1 MGPYRSWFWKDDG
14 DKTTRVNR
22 ANDEEKPS
30 AETSSVG
37 GRLLAVNKP
46 VQEVVEDWQKNN
58 PQIPIVGVIAF
69 SDGALVAALLIWQQQ
84 TGRPPWFP
92 KMDVAMFI
100 CCYYTEEATDYIKTE
115 SPDDQKAILMNV
127 PSVHLQG
134 LQDFALQGSRKLAA
148 THFSPGNADILQF
161 QGGHH
166 IPKRSLG
173 ASAVLSRRQATWFSR
188 KDNSTSSSPVST
200 RPSLLAVDI
209 SASSYE
215 RAFDNSLFFLYSV
228 ALKKPPLTSI
238 SHKHVAWPPASGTM
252 EKPVNDTSV
261 SIGAPE
267 KRDHVDEIPPK
278 DLSNT
283 QEVVE
288 DVEKQEYISG
298 VQLWLVLASV
308 TLVAFVMLLDM
319 SIIAIPQI
327 TNDFHSLGDVG
338 WYGSAFLLAKC
349 VTCAL
354 QPLAGRLYTLTSYKY
369 TFLAFLFVF
378 EVGSAVCGSAQSSK
392 ALIVGRAV
400 AGIGG
405 SGIMNGALTIV
416 SASSPIH
423 KQPLMVGTMMGL
435 SQMGIVCGPLV
446 GGAFTQ
452 GASWRW
458 CFYVNL
464 PIGALAAV
472 LLLTIRIPDHRSPE
486 IASGQ
491 TRLKTIVSKLDLT
504 GFLLFAGFAIMIE
517 LALSWGGSDYP
528 WSSPTAI
535 GLFCGAGVSLAIF
548 VAWEHRV
555 GDDAMIPG
563 SVACRSEVWS
573 ASLYL
578 GFFSGALLCF
588 SYYMPIYFQA
598 VKGASALMSGVY
610 LLSGILPQLVMAIL
624 SGALIGKMGYYLPW
638 ALGSSAIMLVG
649 AGLTTTLT
657 VQATV
662 AQWVM
667 YQFVAGFGRGCGM
680 QTPVIAIQ
688 NTLPA
693 KQIPLGMSLVI
704 FTQTFGGSLAL
715 TIAQLVFNSCL
726 EAAIPKFAP
735 TADVDAIIYAGATG
749 FSSVV
754 TPDELPGV
762 LRSYAYAIDKT
773 FYVALGA
780 SAGTFLFAWG
790 MGWRKIQ
797 QKKGSDPSGVQIQT
811 ASGDGS
817 RTESN
822 EA

>member
-1 MGPYRSWFWKDDG
+1 
-14 DKTTRVNR
+14 
-22 ANDEEKPS
+22 
-30 AETSSVG
+30 
-37 GRLLAVNKP
+37 
-46 VQEVVEDWQKNN
+46 
-58 PQIPIVGVIAF
+58 
-69 SDGALVAALLIWQQQ
+69 
-84 TGRPPWFP
+84 
-92 KMDVAMFI
+92 
-100 CCYYTEEATDYIKTE
+100 
-115 SPDDQKAILMNV
+115 
-127 PSVHLQG
+127 
-134 LQDFALQGSRKLAA
+134 
-148 THFSPGNADILQF
+148 
-161 QGGHH
+161 
-166 IPKRSLG
+166 
-173 ASAVLSRRQATWFSR
+173 
-188 KDNSTSSSPVST
+188 
-200 RPSLLAVDI
+200 
-209 SASSYE
+209 
-215 RAFDNSLFFLYSV
+215 
-228 ALKKPPLTSI
+228 
-238 SHKHVAWPPASGTM
+238 M
-252 EKPVNDTSV
+252 EKPVDDTSV

-267 KRDHVDEIPPK
+267 KRDHIDEISPK
-278 DLSNT
+278 ELGNT

-288 DVEKQEYISG
+288 DVEKREYLSG

-338 WYGSAFLLAKC
+338 WYGSAFLLAN
-349 VTCAL
+349 CAL

-416 SASSPIH
+416 SASSPID

-486 IASGQ
+486 FASGQ

-504 GFLLFAGFAIMIE
+504 GFLFFAGFAVMIE

-528 WSSPTAI
+528 WNSPTVI

-563 SVACRSEVWS
+563 SVACRREVWS

-638 ALGSSAIMLVG
+638 ALASSAIMLVG

-735 TADVDAIIYAGATG
+735 TANVDAITYAGATG

-797 QKKGSDPSGVQIQT
+797 QKKGNDTSGVQSQP
-811 ASGDGS
+811 AAGDGS

>member
-1 MGPYRSWFWKDDG
+1 
-14 DKTTRVNR
+14 
-22 ANDEEKPS
+22 
-30 AETSSVG
+30 
-37 GRLLAVNKP
+37 
-46 VQEVVEDWQKNN
+46 
-58 PQIPIVGVIAF
+58 
-69 SDGALVAALLIWQQQ
+69 
-84 TGRPPWFP
+84 
-92 KMDVAMFI
+92 
-100 CCYYTEEATDYIKTE
+100 
-115 SPDDQKAILMNV
+115 
-127 PSVHLQG
+127 
-134 LQDFALQGSRKLAA
+134 
-148 THFSPGNADILQF
+148 
-161 QGGHH
+161 
-166 IPKRSLG
+166 
-173 ASAVLSRRQATWFSR
+173 
-188 KDNSTSSSPVST
+188 
-200 RPSLLAVDI
+200 
-209 SASSYE
+209 
-215 RAFDNSLFFLYSV
+215 
-228 ALKKPPLTSI
+228 
-238 SHKHVAWPPASGTM
+238 
-252 EKPVNDTSV
+252 
-261 SIGAPE
+261 
-267 KRDHVDEIPPK
+267 
-278 DLSNT
+278 
-283 QEVVE
+283 
-288 DVEKQEYISG
+288 
-298 VQLWLVLASV
+298 
-308 TLVAFVMLLDM
+308 
-319 SIIAIPQI
+319 
-327 TNDFHSLGDVG
+327 
-338 WYGSAFLLAKC
+338 
-349 VTCAL
+349 
-354 QPLAGRLYTLTSYKY
+354 
-369 TFLAFLFVF
+369 
-378 EVGSAVCGSAQSSK
+378 
-392 ALIVGRAV
+392 
-400 AGIGG
+400 
-405 SGIMNGALTIV
+405 
-416 SASSPIH
+416 
-423 KQPLMVGTMMGL
+423 
-435 SQMGIVCGPLV
+435 
-446 GGAFTQ
+446 
-452 GASWRW
+452 
-458 CFYVNL
+458 
-464 PIGALAAV
+464 
-472 LLLTIRIPDHRSPE
+472 
-486 IASGQ
+486 
-491 TRLKTIVSKLDLT
+491 
-504 GFLLFAGFAIMIE
+504 MIE

-528 WSSPTAI
+528 WNSPTVI

-563 SVACRSEVWS
+563 SVACRREVWS

-638 ALGSSAIMLVG
+638 ALASSAIMLVG

-735 TADVDAIIYAGATG
+735 TANVDAITYAGATG

-797 QKKGSDPSGVQIQT
+797 QKKGNDISGVQSQPAAT
-811 ASGDGS
+811 DGS

>member
-1 MGPYRSWFWKDDG
+1 
-14 DKTTRVNR
+14 
-22 ANDEEKPS
+22 
-30 AETSSVG
+30 
-37 GRLLAVNKP
+37 
-46 VQEVVEDWQKNN
+46 
-58 PQIPIVGVIAF
+58 
-69 SDGALVAALLIWQQQ
+69 
-84 TGRPPWFP
+84 
-92 KMDVAMFI
+92 
-100 CCYYTEEATDYIKTE
+100 
-115 SPDDQKAILMNV
+115 
-127 PSVHLQG
+127 
-134 LQDFALQGSRKLAA
+134 
-148 THFSPGNADILQF
+148 
-161 QGGHH
+161 
-166 IPKRSLG
+166 
-173 ASAVLSRRQATWFSR
+173 
-188 KDNSTSSSPVST
+188 
-200 RPSLLAVDI
+200 
-209 SASSYE
+209 
-215 RAFDNSLFFLYSV
+215 
-228 ALKKPPLTSI
+228 
-238 SHKHVAWPPASGTM
+238 M
-252 EKPVNDTSV
+252 EKPVNDASV

-267 KRDHVDEIPPK
+267 KRDHIDEIPPK
-278 DLSNT
+278 ELGNT

-288 DVEKQEYISG
+288 DVEKREYLSG

-338 WYGSAFLLAKC
+338 WYGSAFLLAN
-349 VTCAL
+349 CAL

-416 SASSPIH
+416 SASSPID
-423 KQPLMVGTMMGL
+423 KQP
-435 SQMGIVCGPLV
+435 
-446 GGAFTQ
+446 
-452 GASWRW
+452 R
-458 CFYVNL
+458 FYVNL

-486 IASGQ
+486 IASRQ

-504 GFLLFAGFAIMIE
+504 GFLFFAGFAVMIE

-528 WSSPTAI
+528 WNSPTVI

-563 SVACRSEVWS
+563 SVACRREVWS

-638 ALGSSAIMLVG
+638 ALASSAIMLVG

-726 EAAIPKFAP
+726 KEAIPKFAP
-735 TADVDAIIYAGATG
+735 TANVDAITYAGATG

-797 QKKGSDPSGVQIQT
+797 QKKGNDISGVQSQPAAT
-811 ASGDGS
+811 DGS